1 MIPAYD
7 KGPPNCRFMGFAMS
21 QNRWAVPVWSYFMEV
36 FPINTI
42 IEIGVQAGGLT
53 SCLGLAMHNY
63 GGRVFAFDT
72 QHPPDHVLNFWSTL
86 PISFYNLDVFSDEG
100 MDKIKNL
107 MATRGPLLLL
117 CDGGNKAK
125 EFKTFAASLK
135 PEDTI
140 AAHDLQHE
148 QTWPWSEITLEDT
161 MPVMERWGLVR
172 LDWPEM
178 HKAGWLA
185 ARKL

>member
-1 MIPAYD
+1 
-7 KGPPNCRFMGFAMS
+7 MS
-21 QNRWAVPVWSYFMEV
+21 QNRYAISVWSYFLEV
-36 FPINTI
+36 FPVNTI
-42 IEIGVQAGGLT
+42 IEIGSHDGGMT
-53 SCLGLAMHNY
+53 SCLGIAMHNY
-63 GGRVFAFDT
+63 GGRVFAFDVGY
-72 QHPPDHVLNFWSTL
+72 PPERITNFWAHL
-86 PISFYNLDVFSDEG
+86 PISFYHLDVFSDEG
-100 MDKIKNL
+100 MDKIRNL

-117 CDGGNKAK
+117 CDGGNKPK

-140 AAHDLQHE
+140 AAHDFAHDPA
-148 QTWPWSEITLEDT
+148 WPWGEITLEDAE
-161 MPVMERWGLVR
+161 PVMERCGLVR